1 MPAIRAMST
10 NDKFA
15 KMSRSGKILDI
26 RRVNMDEMKVSI
38 TKVMKMKIISVT
50 TTMKS

>member
-1 MPAIRAMST
+1 MPAVRTMSA
-10 NDKFA
+10 NDKLA
-15 KMSRSGKILDI
+15 KMSRSDKIWDI

>member
-1 MPAIRAMST
+1 MPAIRATST

-26 RRVNMDEMKVSI
+26 RRVNMDEMKVS
-38 TKVMKMKIISVT
+38 TTTVMKLKIISVT
-50 TTMKS
+50 TIMKS